1 IVNLRVMKNKKGD
14 KMGFITLDDRSGRI
28 EASLFAEAFASNQSL
43 LQNDALVVVEGEVS
57 NDDFSG
63 GLRLRAK
70 RVMSLEEARTG
81 LAEALRLRAQSQA
94 LKGDRRRWLAELC
107 QRHRGACPIT
117 LDYTGSDA
125 RALLQFG
132 EQWRIDPAD
141 NLIQALRDQFGR
153 DNVFLQYR

>member
-1 IVNLRVMKNKKGD
+1 MKNKKGD

-28 EASLFAEAFASNQSL
+28 EASLFADAFASAQAL
-43 LQNDALVVVEGEVS
+43 LQTDALVVVEGEVS
-57 NDDFSG
+57 NDEFSG

-81 LAEALRLRAQSQA
+81 LAESLRIRAPREALQGDRLR
-94 LKGDRRRWLAELC
+94 WLGELFGK
-107 QRHRGACPIT
+107 HKGACPLT
-117 LDYTGSDA
+117 LDYSGSEA
-125 RALLQFG
+125 KAVLQFG

-141 NLIQALRDQFGR
+141 NLIQALRDQFGK